1 MYKRQT
7 LHCRSDEIYFTACGS
22 EGNNMAVTGAARP
35 RKHWGNKIVVTGF
48 EHPSVQRPIRAL
60 KDEGFTVVEVMP
72 GADGRIDTQK
82 FLAEIDKNTVLA
94 ACMAVN
100 NETGAVQDIAAL
112 GKGIKARN
120 SRTHFHVDA
129 VQAWLRMPIDLQKW
143 REVDTLSVSGH
154 KVHAPKGVGAL
165 FIRDSQRQTLKPPY
179 LGGHQERGL
188 RPGTENTPYIVG
200 LGVAAAQGQQKLR
213 PRIAH
218 IAALNRQLRAGLEEL
233 DGITLNSPDDAVGE
247 IVNFST
253 GCINSQTFINYLNTR
268 AVYVSGGSA
277 CDKGEPSHTLLAMG
291 CADLTV
297 RTALRVSFCADNTAE
312 DVDALVELISEVL
325 SSTADAVRLGKEQ
338 IPIEIIKERFRQ
350 LTQMHVAYILDS
362 LRTTTTQIN
371 NIKAYLLTALY
382 NAPTTMGF
390 FYSAQVRHDF
400 GRK

>member
-1 MYKRQT
+1 MLSDPQLHYLDNAATTRVDPAVAQAIGTALTELWANPSSLYDPAVAAQDAVQTARARVAKT

-22 EGNNMAVTGAARP
+22 ESNNMAVYGAARP
-35 RKHWGNKIVVTGF
+35 RRAWGSKIVVTGF

-60 KDEGFTVVEVMP
+60 RDEGFTVVEILP
-72 GADGRIDTQK
+72 GKDSRIDTQK
-82 FLAEIDKNTVLA
+82 FLQEIDKNTVLA

-143 REVDTLSVSGH
+143 REVDSLSVSGH

-179 LGGHQERGL
+179 IGGHQERGL
-188 RPGTENTPYIVG
+188 RPGTENTSYIVG
-200 LGVAAAQGQQKLR
+200 LGIAAALGQQKLR
-213 PRIAH
+213 TRMTRIAELS
-218 IAALNRQLRAGLEEL
+218 AKLRAGLAAM
-233 DGITLNSPDDAVGE
+233 DGITLNSPADAVGE

-253 GCINSQTFINYLNTR
+253 NCINSQTFINYLNTR

-291 CADLTV
+291 CSDLTV
-297 RTALRVSFCADNTAE
+297 RTALRVSLCADNTAE
-312 DVDALVELISEVL
+312 DVDALLAGVRDGLKELQHI
-325 SSTADAVRLGKEQ
+325 
-338 IPIEIIKERFRQ
+338 
-350 LTQMHVAYILDS
+350 
-362 LRTTTTQIN
+362 
-371 NIKAYLLTALY
+371 
-382 NAPTTMGF
+382 
-390 FYSAQVRHDF
+390 
-400 GRK
+400 